1 MNEASNA
8 KMNPADMMGFF
19 APNQNVEEQED
30 DNQEIETFARKDK
43 KKKRDQSTGKDVVS
57 KPPKAPK
64 KV

>member
-30 DNQEIETFARKDK
+30 DN
-43 KKKRDQSTGKDVVS
+43 
-57 KPPKAPK
+57 
-64 KV
+64 